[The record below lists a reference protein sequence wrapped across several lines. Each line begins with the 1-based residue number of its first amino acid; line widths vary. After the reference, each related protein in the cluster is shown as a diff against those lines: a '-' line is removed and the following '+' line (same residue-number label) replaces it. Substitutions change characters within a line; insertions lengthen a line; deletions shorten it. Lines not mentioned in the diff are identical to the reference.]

1 MVYPIHK
8 GTKEVVW
15 RSLAEMEEATR
26 ILQDRQNSQNYGAV
40 ENPFVSMIKSPR
52 RVGFPQGNTPRKP
65 FDTAIPAGFLSP
77 TCSG

>member
-1 MVYPIHK
+1 MVY
-8 GTKEVVW
+8 
-15 RSLAEMEEATR
+15 SYTR
-26 ILQDRQNSQNYGAV
+26 VPKRWSGGHSQRWKKPHGYFKIGRTLKNCGAV
-40 ENPFVSMIKSPR
+40 ETPFVSMIKSPR